1 MSLVI
6 TSNQDNEN
14 TFSQDQSIYSAYSYR
29 NDIGSTY
36 KIPPNSQVCLQSA
49 KVNLDGRDTVS
60 LGNSV
65 YYDWMGKQLNEE
77 TGGTPKLANT
87 TTYPIVQRIVSNEC
101 GIASGQLLELTTDEM
116 AAQIESSHKEYH
128 PNLKEQFQC
137 AVKRNST
144 TNAFEGYDFT
154 YDQNTTAPDTNIPTS
169 FSKFYTAGSPER
181 FTYTPGTGVFQRNA
195 SDADDPCVG
204 IGLGR
209 PLSLAGGNRDLK
221 VEISDA
227 NGSNKQWAVG
237 LSRDIPVTDYE
248 GQEDEFIPPYFERD
262 QHYSYGF
269 TGSIQGGDL
278 DDHNFFA
285 DYCVHRDELGFL
297 RLTQANFRNIG
308 GRVRMVREQVEYW
321 TNASSDFNGAAPYN
335 ISTNASGISAVEFK
349 AHGEDMR
356 VFLKDGAT
364 SYLLT
369 RHKAG
374 ENKNSYCKPIGQTYW
389 CMHPVLFVGGNSSTD
404 TNSLTVDDFAG
415 VTLTDYDSRVA
426 GKCGW
431 FEEALLS
438 SSRDNGKFLKLCE
451 EVDKRGVFRSD
462 VTTGGNAEYTPIGL
476 NASDGVDY
484 VPTMIVKPNSTYK
497 TPLASAA
504 EILGFTG
511 RAVVNEGATTG
522 SQTILSSD
530 NPTDTK
536 TSGVASIFV
545 RLNGF
550 GNQVL
555 NARTK
560 NKSTILAQLPTGDT
574 QYDRGGRIFYEPN
587 RDVWLDLNNPY
598 EITTADF
605 SIDLVYSNE
614 QYAKVCQGQTIVVLY
629 FRTKPN
635 MLRD

>member
-14 TFSQDQSIYSAYSYR
+14 TFSQDQSVYSAYSYR

-77 TGGTPKLANT
+77 TGQTPKLANT

-101 GIASGQLLELTTDEM
+101 GVSSGQLLELTTDEM
-116 AAQIESSHKEYH
+116 AAQIERSHKEYH
-128 PNLKEQFQC
+128 PNLKDQFQC
-137 AVKRNST
+137 AVKRNAT
-144 TNAFEGYDFT
+144 TNSFEGYDFT
-154 YDQNTTAPDTNIPTS
+154 YDQNTTSPNTNLPTS
-169 FSKFYTAGSPER
+169 FSKFFTEDQEAL
-181 FTYTPGTGVFQRNA
+181 FTYTPGTGSFQRNA
-195 SDADDPCVG
+195 SSNATPCVG

-209 PLSLAGGNRDLK
+209 PLSLAGGNRCLK
-221 VEISDA
+221 VVISNA
-227 NGSNKQWAVG
+227 NASNKQWAVG
-237 LSRDIPVTDYE
+237 LSRDVPVTDYDRQV
-248 GQEDEFIPPYFERD
+248 GAYVPPYFEFDPR
-262 QHYSYGF
+262 YNYGF
-269 TGSIQGGDL
+269 ADSLLGGNMDAQ
-278 DDHNFFA
+278 DFFA
-285 DYCVHRDELGFL
+285 DYCVHRDADDLV
-297 RLTQANFRNIG
+297 RVTQANFRNIG
-308 GRVRMVREQVEYW
+308 GRIRFVREEVEYW
-321 TNASSDFNGAAPYN
+321 INASSDFNAAGPYN
-335 ISTNASGISAVEFK
+335 ISTNASGINAVEFQ
-349 AHGEDMR
+349 AHGEEMR
-356 VFLKDGAT
+356 VLLDTGGTK
-364 SYLLT
+364 YILT
-369 RHKAG
+369 RFKSG
-374 ENKNSYCKPIGQTYW
+374 EAKKSYCKPIAQTCW
-389 CMHPVLFVGGNSSTD
+389 CLHPVLFVGGSTAAD

-431 FEEALLS
+431 FEEAMLS

-451 EVDKRGVFRSD
+451 EVDKRGCIRSD
-462 VTTGGNAEYTPIGL
+462 VTTGNNAEYTPIGL

-484 VPTMIVKPNSTYK
+484 VPTMIVKPNTTYN

-511 RAVVNEGATTG
+511 RGVINEGATTG

-536 TSGVASIFV
+536 TSGVASIFI

-598 EITTADF
+598 EISTSDF

-629 FRTKPN
+629 FRQRPGKEE
-635 MLRD
+635 

>member
-65 YYDWMGKQLNEE
+65 YYDWLGMQLNEE
-77 TGGTPKLANT
+77 TGATPKLVNT

-101 GIASGQLLELTTDEM
+101 GIANGQLLELTTDEM
-116 AAQIESSHKEYH
+116 AAQIELSHKEYH
-128 PNLKEQFQC
+128 PNLKGQFQC
-137 AVKRNST
+137 SVKRNET
-144 TNAFEGYDFT
+144 TNAFEGYNFT
-154 YDQNTTAPDTNIPTS
+154 YDQNTTSPDTNLPTS
-169 FSKFYTAGSPER
+169 FSKFFTSDSPER

-195 SDADDPCVG
+195 YAAADPCVG

-221 VEISDA
+221 VNITNA
-227 NGSNKQWAVG
+227 NASNKEWAVG

-248 GQEDEFIPPYFERD
+248 GQGEGFQPPYFTADRR
-262 QHYSYGF
+262 YNYGF
-269 TGSIQGGDL
+269 ANSLLGGNMDAQ
-278 DDHNFFA
+278 DFFA
-285 DYCVHRDELGFL
+285 DYCVHRDATGNV
-297 RLTQANFRNIG
+297 RVTQANFRLIG
-308 GRVRMVREQVEYW
+308 GRVRFVREEVQYW
-321 TNASSDFNGAAPYN
+321 INASSDFNAAGPYS
-335 ISTNASGISAVEFK
+335 ISLNASGITAVEFE
-349 AHGEDMR
+349 AVGEEMIVKLDS
-356 VFLKDGAT
+356 GAT
-364 SYLLT
+364 KYILT
-369 RHKAG
+369 RFNILEA
-374 ENKNSYCKPIGQTYW
+374 KNSFCKPIAQTCW
-389 CMHPVLFVGGNSSTD
+389 CLHPVLFVGGSTAAD
-404 TNSLTVDDFAG
+404 TNSLTIDDFAG
-415 VTLTDYDSRVA
+415 VTLTDYDSRAA

-431 FEEALLS
+431 FEEAMLS
-438 SSRDNGKFLKLCE
+438 ASRDNGKFLNLCE
-451 EVDKRGVFRSD
+451 EVDKRGCIRSD

-484 VPTMIVKPNSTYK
+484 VPTMIVKPTSLYGE

-511 RAVVNEGATTG
+511 RAVVNEGTTTG

-536 TSGVASIFV
+536 TSGVASIFI

-560 NKSTILAQLPTGDT
+560 NKSTILAQLPTSDT

-629 FRTKPN
+629 FRTKPA
-635 MLRD
+635 M